1 MKACPRCGAV
11 RDEAAE
17 LPLAAVAVLPPAPES
32 ASQLEETNRTD
43 GGWRPSSPVRSLS
56 ATGQSPESIYLS
68 PQDTER
74 RFPRFNSAQITLIV
88 IGILLLVMAGLI
100 AWLLWRQQARER
112 QQFSL
117 PAAVAP
123 PAIAPPDGRSTV
135 AGQPA
140 ESPTPSTLSTL
151 NEDQRLEEAVS
162 ATLKAYNPLGFARY
176 RFAVVKGVVTIEGQ
190 ADHQP
195 EKDGAGNVLRLV
207 SGIREVVNRLTVKS
221 EPGVPPIRV
230 NDAEARVLEAALR
243 RHLAMQEANQQGSLQ
258 VSLDGPTPDG
268 ANGPAVPAAT
278 PPVTPAVIEAQREA
292 ERLRRELAA
301 VRQRADELARRQA
314 MEERLRRE
322 AEENARRQEDL
333 RREEAARRLSAPVT
347 RDLPALRSGTIAWS
361 GMIDGTDE
369 IVFSGS
375 NATVRHLDGNYP
387 REIRVSFSAPIPPV
401 SARVSL
407 LSTLARGEIRVV
419 QSPTPENGYSTV
431 VRLDDSRKGGEKR
444 YEFTLR
450 WELDSAK

>member
-11 RDEAAE
+11 RDDAAE

-32 ASQLEETNRTD
+32 TSQLEEANRTD
-43 GGWRPSSPVRSLS
+43 GGWRPSPPARSLS
-56 ATGQSPESIYLS
+56 TTGQSPESIYLS

-117 PAAVAP
+117 PAAIAP

-140 ESPTPSTLSTL
+140 ESPTPSTP

-195 EKDGAGNVLRLV
+195 EKDGARNVLRLV

-258 VSLDGPTPDG
+258 VSLDGPTLDG
-268 ANGPAVPAAT
+268 ANGPAVPVVT

-301 VRQRADELARRQA
+301 VRQRADELVRRQA

-322 AEENARRQEDL
+322 AEENAQRQEDL

-361 GMIDGTDE
+361 GMVDGTDE

-387 REIRVSFSAPIPPV
+387 REIRVSFSAPIPSV

-407 LSTLARGEIRVV
+407 ISTLARGEIRVV

>member
-11 RDEAAE
+11 RDDAAE

-32 ASQLEETNRTD
+32 TSQLEEANRTD
-43 GGWRPSSPVRSLS
+43 GGWRPSPPARSLS
-56 ATGQSPESIYLS
+56 TTGQSPESIYLS

-117 PAAVAP
+117 PAAIAP
-123 PAIAPPDGRSTV
+123 PAIAPPDGQSTV

-140 ESPTPSTLSTL
+140 ESPAPSTPSAQ

-176 RFAVVKGVVTIEGQ
+176 RFAVVNGVVTIEGQ

-195 EKDGAGNVLRLV
+195 EKDGARNVLRLV

-243 RHLAMQEANQQGSLQ
+243 RHLAMQEANQQ
-258 VSLDGPTPDG
+258 VSLDGPTP
-268 ANGPAVPAAT
+268 APPVAPAVT
-278 PPVTPAVIEAQREA
+278 QAVIEAQREA

-333 RREEAARRLSAPVT
+333 RREEATRRQSAPVT

-407 LSTLARGEIRVV
+407 ISTLARGEIRVV

>member
-1 MKACPRCGAV
+1 MPGQEILCQQCGITLRPFMKVCPRCGAV
-11 RDEAAE
+11 RDDAAE
-17 LPLAAVAVLPPAPES
+17 LPLAAVAILPPPPES
-32 ASQLEETNRTD
+32 ASQFEETDRTD
-43 GGWRPSSPVRSLS
+43 GGWRSSPPARSLS
-56 ATGQSPESIYLS
+56 TTGQSPESIYLS

-100 AWLLWRQQARER
+100 AWLLWRQQASER

-123 PAIAPPDGRSTV
+123 PASRPAV

-140 ESPTPSTLSTL
+140 ESQPPMLPTTL

-176 RFAVVKGVVTIEGQ
+176 RFAVANGVVTIEGQ

-195 EKDGAGNVLRLV
+195 EKDGARNVLRLV

-243 RHLAMQEANQQGSLQ
+243 RHLAMQDANQQ
-258 VSLDGPTPDG
+258 VDGPTP
-268 ANGPAVPAAT
+268 APAVTPA
-278 PPVTPAVIEAQREA
+278 VTPAVIEAQREA

-333 RREEAARRLSAPVT
+333 RREEAARRQSAPVT

-387 REIRVSFSAPIPPV
+387 REIRVSFSAPIPLV

-407 LSTLARGEIRVV
+407 ISTLARGEIRVV

-450 WELDSAK
+450 WELDSTK